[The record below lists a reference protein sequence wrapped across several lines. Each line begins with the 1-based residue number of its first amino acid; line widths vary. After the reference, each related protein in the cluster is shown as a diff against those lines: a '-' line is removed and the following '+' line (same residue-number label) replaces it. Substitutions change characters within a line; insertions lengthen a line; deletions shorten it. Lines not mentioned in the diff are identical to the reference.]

1 MGGKILDDPYPDSI
15 DPHLTTLF
23 NKVNVLTYSPYNHAT
38 DFCNELENGT
48 CPLGPVFNGSGLVVP
63 YTPLQ
68 KLSINYIIQ

>member
-23 NKVNVLTYSPYNHAT
+23 NKVNVLTYWPYNHAT

-48 CPLGPVFNGSGLVVP
+48 CPLGPVFNKSGLVVP
-63 YTPLQ
+63 LHPIAEIGY
-68 KLSINYIIQ
+68 